1 MRLQLA
7 ILVALVPI
15 LVSSSP
21 VSSRAGNIVNIN
33 KRRSFKKDGIVDIE
47 ALKAHI
53 GFVRG

>member
-21 VSSRAGNIVNIN
+21 VLSGTGNIVNIN